1 MKPRPFAYRRAGSVE
16 EALSA
21 LSGEPDAM
29 LLAGGQSLM
38 AMLNMRLAGPSHL
51 IDIGHIDA
59 LRGIEERDGGL
70 RLGALTRH
78 AELETDEIVARVA
91 PMLARAARELAH
103 PAIRNRGTLGGSL
116 ALADPAAELPACM
129 LALGGTI
136 ELASSGGSRS
146 VAAADFFTGAFETAR
161 AANELIAAVALPD
174 QAGRRWAY
182 RKLARRNGDYAMAGI
197 AMTAAVDSGALS
209 AVRIAVFGV
218 ADRPVLVA
226 DAAQALDGSTG
237 DGAAQQDAGEVEL
250 GGARQAGLVGRCDVA
265 CQGRDGS
272 VESRA
277 VADLLAG

>member
-78 AELETDEIVARVA
+78 AELETDEIVGRAA

-129 LALGGTI
+129 LALGATI

-161 AANELIAAVALPD
+161 AANELIAAVALRD

-237 DGAAQQDAGEVEL
+237 DGAALDAAVAALAGDIAPTDQPGL
-250 GGARQAGLVGRCDVA
+250 SGATKLHLAGVLLR
-265 CQGRDGS
+265 
-272 VESRA
+272 RA